1 MTKISIITPVYKVEQ
16 YPQSRKNIPCGL
28 MKT

>member
-16 YPQSRKNIPCGL
+16 YPQSRKNILYYL
-28 MKT
+28 MRT